1 MIAQLVGLVFKA
13 IANTNI
19 DETKAG
25 NQRYAMWHRTSF
37 QNKVLAY
44 GKPQKDYNFFWGGEV
59 GSLRPTW

>member
-44 GKPQKDYNFFWGGEV
+44 GKPQKD
-59 GSLRPTW
+59 